1 LRGDN
6 VFAEFAISILAA
18 RKTLGQASPGV
29 KRRCGGLGS
38 GRGKPRPYNVRVYHF
53 LTQRRY
59 TFAMKNLARGIHGF
73 AFLFLSVA
81 APALFAQEAARTVQL
96 PNGKLLGEVPGSPR
110 PINNL
115 PTAIAI
121 SPDGRFAVVLH
132 SGFGAYSSG
141 EKQSL
146 SVLNLE
152 TNELTDFPDDRLGSD
167 AKQTYFLGLA
177 FSLDGKHVFASIGS
191 LTDPLGKKNGSTGNG
206 IGVYSFENGRTMP
219 ERFLPLSP
227 RLKIPDGKIRRS
239 EFKDVTYPAGLSVGL
254 NGGEERLLVANNNS
268 DEAVLLNAS
277 DGRIVYRF
285 DLSTMKR
292 IPASLPYTTVMT
304 KDGKRGFVSLWNA
317 SSIAELDLVGGSVV
331 RIIPLRKPESPLAGG
346 SHPTALLL
354 NRESSRLYVALT
366 NRDEIAEVD
375 TVSGK
380 VVSYLS
386 TKLPGQKY
394 GGSDPEYL
402 ALSPDERTL
411 FSADAISDS
420 VAVFDVTDAT
430 VGKPRAGEDTQA
442 IGFIPTEWYPTV
454 VAASGKDLL
463 IASAKGRGSG
473 PNPNVIGKK
482 KDGRPKYSY
491 GPAIIH
497 GSLARIPLADVK
509 ANLTAFTKQVVETNA
524 LRGNGDRVPFA
535 SGENKIRHVI
545 YIIKE
550 NRTYDQVFGDIAEA
564 NGDSSLTMY
573 GEAITPNQH
582 RLARQFGI
590 LDNFYDS
597 GEVSGNGHVW
607 STSGSV
613 SDYIEKTWP
622 IGYRSGEHTYDAEG
636 TLLSGVSLEDEV
648 PDAGEPTGGYL
659 WKNFASHGV
668 SYRHYGEYIVSRWCN
683 EKKGTGKAQ
692 TGPPKAE
699 GGACLRTVINKGEPL
714 EKNVGDPRGGLSP
727 YPWAIPVLATNIA
740 SEAELRGHFDPLFPD
755 FEVAYPDQLRADEFL
770 NEFHQFVEARE
781 TGKETMPQFILLRLP
796 DDHTAGLT
804 KNKPRPAAS
813 VADNDLA
820 IGRVVDAVSHSAYW
834 DDTAFLILE
843 DDAQD
848 GPDHVDSHR
857 SLCLAISKYSPMPE
871 GRAHG
876 LESFVDHSFYTTVNV
891 VRTIESLLGVPP
903 MNANDSRAAVM
914 APLFSGTGQQ
924 PAFTADFRNRDN
936 GMIYQMNTAEWKE
949 GKKMDFSH
957 ADAVNTALLNKILW
971 KDRMGDIPMPAPQH
985 NVFPATMA
993 TRAAK
998 KDLD

>member
-1 LRGDN
+1 
-6 VFAEFAISILAA
+6 
-18 RKTLGQASPGV
+18 
-29 KRRCGGLGS
+29 
-38 GRGKPRPYNVRVYHF
+38 
-53 LTQRRY
+53 
-59 TFAMKNLARGIHGF
+59 MKNRIGGVRSF
-73 AFLFLSVA
+73 SFFLLCA
-81 APALFAQEAARTVQL
+81 LAPALFAQEAAQTVQL
-96 PNGKLLGEVPGSPR
+96 PNGKLLGDVPGRPR
-110 PINNL
+110 QINNL

-121 SPDGRFAVVLH
+121 SPDGRFALLLH
-132 SGFGAYSSG
+132 SGFGAYTSG

-152 TNELTDFPDDRLGSD
+152 TDELTDFPDARLGSD

-177 FSLDGKHVFASIGS
+177 FSVDGKHIFASMAS
-191 LTDPLGKKNGSTGNG
+191 LTDPLGKQKGSTGNG
-206 IGVYSFENGRTMP
+206 IAVYSFENGRIAP
-219 ERFLPLSP
+219 ERFMALAP
-227 RLKIPDGKIRRS
+227 RTKIPAGKKRRA
-239 EFKDVTYPAGLSVGL
+239 EFKDVTYPAGLSIGL
-254 NGGEERLLVANNNS
+254 SGGEERLLVASNNS
-268 DEAVLLNAS
+268 DEAVLMNAS
-277 DGRIVYRF
+277 DGEIIYRF

-317 SSIAELDLVGGSVV
+317 SSIAELDLASGRVV
-331 RIIPLRKPESPLAGG
+331 WIIPLRRPESPLAGG

-354 NRESSRLYVALT
+354 NRDGSRLYVALT
-366 NRDEIAEVD
+366 NRDEIAVLD
-375 TVSGK
+375 TGSGK
-380 VVSYLS
+380 VISYFS

-402 ALSPDERTL
+402 ALSPDERVL

-420 VAVFDVTDAT
+420 VAVFDVADVT
-430 VGKPRAGEDTQA
+430 VGKPTVDEDRQA
-442 IGFIPTEWYPTV
+442 VGFIPTEWYPTV
-454 VAASGKDLL
+454 VAATGKDLL

-473 PNPNVIGKK
+473 PNPKAIGKK
-482 KDGRPKYSY
+482 DDGRPDYPY
-491 GPAIIH
+491 GPAMIH

-509 ANLTAFTKQVVETNA
+509 TNLTEFTKQVVEANA

-535 SGENKIRHVI
+535 GGENKIRHVI

-550 NRTYDQVFGDIAEA
+550 NRTYDQVFGDIAGA
-564 NGDSSLTMY
+564 NGDPSLTMY
-573 GEAITPNQH
+573 GEDITPNQH

-597 GEVSGNGHVW
+597 GDVSGDGHVW
-607 STSGSV
+607 STSASI
-613 SDYIEKTWP
+613 SDYIAKTWP
-622 IGYRSGEHTYDAEG
+622 IGYRGSEHTYDSEG
-636 TLLSGVSLEDEV
+636 TLLNGVSLEDEV

-668 SYRHYGEYIVSRWCN
+668 SYRHYGEYIVSHWCN
-683 EKKGTGKAQ
+683 EKKETAKPQ
-692 TGPPKAE
+692 NGPPKAE
-699 GGACLRTVINKGEPL
+699 GEACVRSVINKGEAL
-714 EKNVGDPRGGLSP
+714 EKNVGQPPGGPSP
-727 YPWAIPVLATNIA
+727 YPWAIPVLASNLA

-781 TGKETMPQFILLRLP
+781 VGKETMPQFILLRLP
-796 DDHTAGLT
+796 DDHTAGLS

-820 IGRVVDAVSHSAYW
+820 IGRVVDAVSHSVYW

-857 SLCLAISKYSPMPE
+857 SLCLVISKYSPMPE
-871 GRAHG
+871 GVADG
-876 LESFVDHSFYTTVNV
+876 LVSFVDHSFYTTINV

-914 APLFSGTGQQ
+914 APLFSGSGQQ
-924 PAFTADFRNRDN
+924 PSFAADYRNRDN
-936 GMIYQMNTAEWKE
+936 GLIYQMNTAEWKE
-949 GKKMDFSH
+949 GKKLDFSH
-957 ADAVNTALLNKILW
+957 ADAVDTAFLNKILW
-971 KDRMGDIPMPAPQH
+971 KDRMGDIPMPPPQH
-985 NVFPATMA
+985 SVFPATA
-993 TRAAK
+993 ASKTAK

>member
-1 LRGDN
+1 MTNRTRAIHFF
-6 VFAEFAISILAA
+6 VFCVL
-18 RKTLGQASPGV
+18 
-29 KRRCGGLGS
+29 
-38 GRGKPRPYNVRVYHF
+38 
-53 LTQRRY
+53 
-59 TFAMKNLARGIHGF
+59 
-73 AFLFLSVA
+73 
-81 APALFAQEAARTVQL
+81 APALFGQDSRQAVQL

-115 PTAIAI
+115 PTAIAL
-121 SPDGRFAVVLH
+121 SPDGRFAVLLH
-132 SGFGAYSSG
+132 SGYGAYSSG

-146 SVLNLE
+146 SMLNLE
-152 TNELTDFPDDRLGSD
+152 TNELADFPDDRLGSD

-177 FSLDGKHVFASIGS
+177 FSLDGKHVFASMAS
-191 LTDPLGKKNGSTGNG
+191 LTDPLGKQKGSTGNG
-206 IGVYSFENGRTMP
+206 VAVYSFENGQVAP
-219 ERFLPLSP
+219 ERFLPLAP
-227 RLKIPDGKIRRS
+227 RTKIPAGKKRRA
-239 EFKDVTYPAGLSVGL
+239 EFRDVTYPAGLSAGL
-254 NGGEERLLVANNNS
+254 SGGEERLLVANNNS
-268 DEAVLLNAS
+268 DEAVLLSAS
-277 DGRIVYRF
+277 SGKIIHRF
-285 DLSTMKR
+285 DLSTMKQ

-317 SSIAELDLVGGSVV
+317 SAVAELDLLSGRVV

-354 NRESSRLYVALT
+354 NRDNSRLFVALT
-366 NRDEIAEVD
+366 NRDEIAVLD
-375 TVSGK
+375 AISGR
-380 VVSYLS
+380 VLSYFS

-402 ALSPDERTL
+402 ALSPDEKTL

-420 VAVFDVTDAT
+420 VALFDVTDGT
-430 VGKPRAGEDTQA
+430 DRKPTAGEDTQA
-442 IGFIPTEWYPTV
+442 VGFIPTEWYPTV
-454 VAASGKDLL
+454 VTATGTDLL
-463 IASAKGRGSG
+463 IASAKGKSSG
-473 PNPNVIGKK
+473 PNPKPIGEE
-482 KDGRPKYSY
+482 KDSRPAYPY
-491 GPAIIH
+491 GPAMIH
-497 GSLARIPLADVK
+497 GSLARIPLGDVT
-509 ANLTAFTKQVVETNA
+509 ANLTAFTKQVVDTNA

-535 SGENKIRHVI
+535 GGENKIRHVI

-564 NGDSSLTMY
+564 NGDASLTMY
-573 GEAITPNQH
+573 GEEITPNQH

-622 IGYRSGEHTYDAEG
+622 IGYRGGEHTYDSEG
-636 TLLSGVSLEDEV
+636 TLLNGVSLEDEV

-683 EKKGTGKAQ
+683 EQKETVKPQ
-692 TGPPKAE
+692 TGPPKSE
-699 GGACLRTVINKGEPL
+699 GKTCPRTVVNKGEPL
-714 EKNVGDPRGGLSP
+714 EKNVGEPRGGPSP
-727 YPWAIPVLATNIA
+727 YPWAIPVLATNVA

-770 NEFHQFVEARE
+770 NEFHGFVGTRKA
-781 TGKETMPQFILLRLP
+781 GNDTMPQFILLRLP
-796 DDHTAGLT
+796 DDHTAGLS

-857 SLCLAISKYSPMPE
+857 SLCLVISKYSPMPE
-871 GRAHG
+871 GIAHG
-876 LESFVDHSFYTTVNV
+876 LVPFVDHSFYTTINV
-891 VRTIESLLGVPP
+891 VRTIESLLGAPP

-914 APLFSGTGQQ
+914 APLFRGAGDQ
-924 PAFTADFRNRDN
+924 PPFTADFRNLDN
-936 GMIYQMNTAEWKE
+936 GLIYQMNTAEWKE
-949 GKKMDFSH
+949 GKKLDFSH
-957 ADAVNTALLNKILW
+957 ADAVDTALLNKILW
-971 KDRMGDIPMPAPQH
+971 KDRMGDSPMPPPQH
-985 NVFPATMA
+985 NIFPATVA
-993 TRAAK
+993 SKSSK